1 MSDEKSKKDGS
12 YLPRAW
18 GSAPR
23 PKACEECL
31 SRTTHFVSGTE
42 CASPEKRPGE
52 ETENQ
57 LTLEHAAA
65 DLQDDPG
72 ADLSIQGDE
81 VGDVSTEPAIHKAP
95 SLPFQADVISVATEE
110 TNSEA
115 GPVTPQEAGE
125 RYPMPIRV
133 NIVGIRFGYAC
144 KIYHFDAGDMD
155 LTAGDWVIVKTEKG
169 TGLGQIA
176 LAPFERLMDASQLE
190 GLRKVIRKAGKV
202 DFDQKERCAQREAEA
217 YAHCIERI
225 EALGLP
231 MKLVGVECFFDGSK
245 YVFYF
250 TSEGRVD
257 FRELVKQL
265 VSRFPVRIEMRQIG
279 VRHEAK
285 MTGGLACCG
294 QELCCARFLTDFR
307 PVSVKMAKNQ
317 NLSLNPTKIS
327 GVCGR
332 LMCCLGYE
340 HDTYEA
346 FRKQLPKVGKTV
358 KTRKGDGVVLKHNPL
373 AETIFIRVDEET
385 IVEVTKD
392 EIIEEPENSGQDKGA
407 AGNKVKERVAKPRGE
422 TIGNGA

>member
-1 MSDEKSKKDGS
+1 MSDEKSKKDAS
-12 YLPRAW
+12 YLPRSW
-18 GSAPR
+18 GLVPR
-23 PKACEECL
+23 AKACEDCL
-31 SRTTHFVSGTE
+31 SGTAELESDTE
-42 CASPEKRPGE
+42 CASSGNRPGE

-65 DLQDDPG
+65 ELQDGPG
-72 ADLSIQGDE
+72 ADLSVQGDE
-81 VGDVSTEPAIHKAP
+81 AGDVITEPAIHKAP
-95 SLPFQADVISVATEE
+95 SLPFQGEIISATSEE
-110 TNSEA
+110 TDYQA
-115 GPVTPQEAGE
+115 GPAKPQEARE
-125 RYPMPIRV
+125 SHPMLMRV

-155 LTAGDWVIVKTEKG
+155 LAAEDWVIVKTEKG

-190 GLRKVIRKAGKV
+190 GLRKVVRKAGKV
-202 DFDQKERCAQREAEA
+202 DFDQKERCTQREAEA
-217 YAHCIERI
+217 YAYCLERI
-225 EALGLP
+225 EALELP

-340 HDTYEA
+340 HDIYEA

-392 EIIEEPENSGQDKGA
+392 EIIEELEMAGQNKGA
-407 AGNKVKERVAKPRGE
+407 AGNKVKEKAAKPRNE
-422 TIGNGA
+422 PIGNGV